1 MTKKLSLLIVA
12 ALSIFCVSHCHA
24 SEVKVGVHL
33 ATYHFDRERNLNEF
47 NPGLYIRYSGWIA
60 GGYRNSVSKPS
71 YYFGYT
77 VESGPFALTVGA
89 IKGYADGVRP
99 MLVPSVH
106 VGAGFR
112 VAYIPQIPGNPYNN
126 SGLHLL
132 KEF

>member
-1 MTKKLSLLIVA
+1 MNKLSKAI
-12 ALSIFCVSHCHA
+12 LSILLVTA
-24 SEVKVGVHL
+24 GLQAQAADVKYGVHL
-33 ATYHFDRERNLNEF
+33 ATYHFDRERSLNEV
-47 NPGLYIRYSGWIA
+47 NPGLYIRCNGWTL
-60 GGYRNSVSKPS
+60 GGYKSSVSKPS
-71 YYFGYT
+71 FYFGYT
-77 VESGPFALTVGA
+77 AESGPFALTVGA